1 MIDLF
6 MSKAYLAD
14 LAVWAVWKDEISFH
28 VFVLYKACPGQIIAT
43 SHDRKPQ
50 KVAKEGKSPYF
61 REISVGELL

>member
-14 LAVWAVWKDEISFH
+14 LAVWAVWKDEISCF
-28 VFVLYKACPGQIIAT
+28 FVLYKACPGQIIAT

-50 KVAKEGKSPYF
+50 KVAKERKSPYF